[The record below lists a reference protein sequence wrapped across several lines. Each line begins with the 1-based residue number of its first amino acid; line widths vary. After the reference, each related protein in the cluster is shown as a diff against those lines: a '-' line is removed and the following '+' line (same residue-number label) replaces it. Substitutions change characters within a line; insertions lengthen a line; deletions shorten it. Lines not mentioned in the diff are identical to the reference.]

1 MSSLGEPE
9 DRYALLKAC
18 AVVLGLI
25 ILSLAMVG
33 VVTLCNS
40 IFNLDVILR

>member
-9 DRYALLKAC
+9 DRYGCLKAG
-18 AVVLGLI
+18 AVVLGII
-25 ILSLAMVG
+25 ILTLAVVG